1 MTAVH
6 LGFYNTATTR
16 THVGFQFSTMAAAGG
31 NVAPSSAIDAADIR
45 IYKATDGA
53 AFSAT
58 QRSSA
63 SGITV
68 TSPFDSLTG
77 FHDVDIDLTDNT
89 DAGFYAAGGRY
100 SVVLAPNDETIDS
113 LVITGV
119 VLAYFE
125 IGVAPANVTQ
135 FGGSNGTFSSGRP
148 EVNATHW
155 GGTAVASAN
164 VLIDGAITAAKFAA
178 DAITSAKIADGALT
192 AAKFASGAFDA
203 VWSVST
209 RTLTAA
215 TNLTTAIAAA
225 VWEVATSGLTT
236 AGTIGKLLVDNIN
249 ATISSRS
256 SHAAADVWA
265 VGTRTL
271 TSISGLGIALA
282 TKLTKYVQ
290 LLTRKDS
297 AIAAD
302 NATELAEINANGG
315 SGAGAFANTT
325 DSEEAIRDRGDAAWV
340 TGSGGGGLTG
350 ARTVTIT
357 VDDGTDPIVGAKVR
371 LTDGVLGTGAD
382 TTDADGEVTFNVDD
396 ASWTVAITKPGYSF
410 AGATLVVNGDETQS
424 YSMTA
429 VSITPSDPD
438 KVTGYVTCEI
448 EGVAA
453 AGVVVYLEQQKP
465 AAGSGLAYDSSRRT
479 DTSNGLGVAQF
490 ENLQPGATFRFWR
503 GTDAANARIV
513 TIPAGASDPYPLDS
527 IVGQP

>member
-1 MTAVH
+1 MSLSSVIIYVKALDTSSTIGAGKSGLAFGDFTAVFGVQGGVRTSLTCETITT
-6 LGFYNTATTR
+6 LGTY
-16 THVGFQFSTMAAAGG
+16 Q
-31 NVAPSSAIDAADIR
+31 APTSNAHIRIKEWSSSAP
-45 IYKATDGA
+45 TDGIYEIHLHNDQVAVAGTKLWLYLA
-53 AFSAT
+53 ANGAL
-58 QRSSA
+58 
-63 SGITV
+63 ID
-68 TSPFDSLTG
+68 PYELPLFDIHGRLPAALTG
-77 FHDVDIDLTDNT
+77 DGNIKADTL
-89 DAGFYAAGGRY
+89 R
-100 SVVLAPNDETIDS
+100 
-113 LVITGV
+113 
-119 VLAYFE
+119 
-125 IGVAPANVTQ
+125 
-135 FGGSNGTFSSGRP
+135 
-148 EVNATHW
+148 W

-178 DAITSAKIADGALT
+178 DAITAAKIADGALT